1 MSHSV
6 SGIKTGSPLQSKSND
21 NLFAFHMHF
30 PNINIWTICF
40 HLFFCFFKQRN
51 MLLLTLCSAGDG
63 AFWNCHCWGRSCYK
77 SQGLQ
82 LHEFYHNKT
91 PTLWPS
97 MHALPSSSR
106 LSGAFSSSRAADRA
120 GSVAGMTSSHTTQL
134 QRQAVCPTFQAT
146 AFWGIYLFTHE
157 Q

>member
-6 SGIKTGSPLQSKSND
+6 SGIRLGSPPQSKSND

-30 PNINIWTICF
+30 SNIHTLTICF
-40 HLFFCFFKQRN
+40 HLFFCFSNRGVCC
-51 MLLLTLCSAGDG
+51 CSYSLQAGEG
-63 AFWNCHCWGRSCYK
+63 AFWNCHCWGRPCYK
-77 SQGLQ
+77 SQDLQ

-91 PTLWPS
+91 HTLWPS
-97 MHALPSSSR
+97 MHAFPSSSR
-106 LSGAFSSSRAADRA
+106 LSGAFSGSRAADRA

-134 QRQAVCPTFQAT
+134 QRQAVCPTFQTT
-146 AFWGIYLFTHE
+146 AFWVIYLFTHE

>member
-6 SGIKTGSPLQSKSND
+6 SGIKPGSPLQSRSND
-21 NLFAFHMHF
+21 NLFSFHMHF
-30 PNINIWTICF
+30 PNIHIWTICF
-40 HLFFCFFKQRN
+40 HLYFCFSNRGVCC
-51 MLLLTLCSAGDG
+51 CSHSVQAGEG
-63 AFWNCHCWGRSCYK
+63 EYWNCHRWGRPCYK

-82 LHEFYHNKT
+82 LHEFYHNKAHI
-91 PTLWPS
+91 LWPS
-97 MHALPSSSR
+97 MHAFPSSSR

-134 QRQAVCPTFQAT
+134 QRQAVCPTFQIT
-146 AFWGIYLFTHE
+146 AFWGIYLFTLE